1 MTETISE
8 KLDRMAEFQAQKDL
22 LAIDKQTLIDQVL
35 TTEVKARLAE
45 IETEFDGRA
54 EAVDA
59 NIAALEA
66 EIKEDVLKHGATV
79 RGAYMMA
86 VWNKG
91 RVAWD
96 DRRSAITRAP
106 ILKCSNSAG
115 KASLLSASVKPDPA
129 RP

>member
-8 KLDRMAEFQAQKDL
+8 KLDRLAEFQAQKDL

-35 TTEVKARLAE
+35 TAEIKARLAE
-45 IETEFDGRA
+45 IEDEFTGRA

-59 NIAALEA
+59 NIGALEV

-79 RGAYMMA
+79 RGAYFLA

-96 DRRSAITRAP
+96 DRS
-106 ILKCSNSAG
+106 LSNYAHAHPEVLEFRKQGEPSISIR
-115 KASLLSASVKPDPA
+115 KV
-129 RP
+129 